1 MSINL
6 EYYKVF
12 YHVARLGSI
21 TLATDE
27 LFISQPAISQAIKHL
42 ESSLG
47 SSLFFRT
54 PKGVKLTPEGQVLY
68 LYIAQGYEYIKLG
81 ESKFKEMLDLESG
94 EIRIGASDMTLQFY
108 LLPHLERFHK
118 LYPKIKVKVTNA
130 PTPDTIEYLEAG
142 KIDFGIV
149 SSPNLTKQKFCV
161 TPVCKIQ
168 DIFVAGSHFEQL
180 KSKEI
185 DVSVL
190 IDLPLICLEQ
200 NTSTR
205 RFVDEFLKI
214 EGVTLSPEFELA
226 TSDLIVQFAVRN
238 LGVGCVVRNFAEKYI
253 SDGSLF
259 EVRLNNPIPPRD
271 ICIITYDK
279 IPASPAGK
287 RLLQML
293 I

>member
-1 MSINL
+1 MNVNL

-42 ESSLG
+42 ELSLG

-54 PKGVKLTPEGQVLY
+54 PKGVKLTPEGKVLY
-68 LYIAQGYEYIKLG
+68 SYIAQGYEYIMLG

-108 LLPHLERFHK
+108 LLPYLEEFHR

-149 SSPNLTKQKFCV
+149 SSSTLTKQKFCV

-168 DIFVAGSHFEQL
+168 DVFVAGSHFEHL

-185 DVSVL
+185 EMKAL
-190 IDLPLICLEQ
+190 INLPIICLEQ

-205 RFVDEFLKI
+205 HFVDEFLKT
-214 EGVTLSPEFELA
+214 EGATLSPEFELA
-226 TSDLIVQFAVRN
+226 TSDLIVQFAARN

-253 SDGSLF
+253 LDGSLF
-259 EVRLNNPIPPRD
+259 EVKLKNPIPPRD
-271 ICIITYDK
+271 ICIITYEK
-279 IPASPAGK
+279 MPTSPAGK